1 MPPLVPAPSSLVE
14 NLLRSLFKFTSS
26 FVVQLLLFGH
36 GGGAVGLPILLL
48 APGWELST
56 GSCCVHL
63 LPTGGGVGLLG
74 HSALQSLIG

>member
-26 FVVQLLLFGH
+26 FVVQLL
-36 GGGAVGLPILLL
+36 LLL